1 MAAKGKTGAKNAAA
15 RNTGTARGNRPP
27 TRRPPPPPI
36 SVSRPKPWGL
46 IAATIAVVIFAGGI
60 IGYAVLQIRAKAND
74 KPEALAS
81 AAAKIPGIT
90 VKDFPSRQHKTA
102 VIQYQQSPPFGG
114 DHDPEWADCTGT
126 VYAQPIRGE
135 NAVHSLEHGAIWI
148 TYRPGLSTAEVDALK
163 RRVSGIDY
171 MLMSPYTGLKTKLSL
186 QSWGHQLFV
195 DSVDDK
201 RIDTFIKDLKHNV
214 TLTPEP
220 TASCVNP
227 TFKTS
232 PRAPDASPTGAATP

>member
-1 MAAKGKTGAKNAAA
+1 MAAKGKTGAKSAA
-15 RNTGTARGNRPP
+15 RNTAARGNRPP
-27 TRRPPPPPI
+27 MRRPMPPPI

-46 IAATIAVVIFAGGI
+46 IAGTIAVVVFAAAV
-60 IGYAVLQIRAKAND
+60 IGYAVVQVRNKANQT
-74 KPEALAS
+74 PEKLA
-81 AAAKIPGIT
+81 ADAAKISG
-90 VKDFPSRQHKTA
+90 VAVQSFPSRQHKTTPIKYA
-102 VIQYQQSPPFGG
+102 QSPPFGG
-114 DHDPEWADCTGT
+114 EHAPEWADCTGT

-220 TASCVNP
+220 T
-227 TFKTS
+227 
-232 PRAPDASPTGAATP
+232 